1 MAKNVVK
8 KVMLLEPIEA
18 DKIAIKKDHYFSNAY
33 IIDLPLDSIPD
44 HVWQDIFE
52 RQWKSSRHLWD
63 RKLFVVGKKLR
74 LVTSPNAMKEKL
86 DWVKEVVDRTNLS
99 VEEFNREAE
108 ARSVEIARLE
118 ERLTQQILEE
128 EQVVAEMIRDIL
140 RKRFRAL

>member
-1 MAKNVVK
+1 M
-8 KVMLLEPIEA
+8 
-18 DKIAIKKDHYFSNAY
+18 
-33 IIDLPLDSIPD
+33 
-44 HVWQDIFE
+44 
-52 RQWKSSRHLWD
+52 SRDFKYAPPMSKRLRAH
-63 RKLFVVGKKLR
+63 RKLFVVGNKLR

-86 DWVKEVVDRTNLS
+86 DCVKEVVDRTNLG

-128 EQVVAEMIRDIL
+128 EQVVVEMIRDIL